1 MHEPHVFTMPSLGAD
16 MDAGTVLEW
25 LVEPGAEVTRGD
37 IVAVVRTDKADIEVE
52 VFEGGTIGELLVAEG
67 TRVPVGTPL
76 ATILSPGAATAA
88 APADHG
94 RTTDGDAATAGP
106 APREARPASPPV
118 PPPPSP
124 VPPPFTGGRPPA
136 SPRARRLAADR
147 GVDLSSL
154 TDAAR
159 GRPVTGAD
167 VEAATGAPGVAPDR
181 EPAAAVPPSAQAV
194 VLPVPVTTPDAREG
208 VRRAI
213 ANVMARSKR
222 EIPHYYLQHRVDLA
236 HTLVWLTRENETRSV
251 DERLLPAALFYKA
264 VALAARDHPAM
275 NGFWSDDAHRPSE
288 SVHLGVAIALRGG
301 GLVAPAIHDA
311 DRLTLTELMG
321 ALRDLIAR
329 TRAGRLRRAE
339 MADPTITVTNLG
351 DQGVEAVFPVIYP
364 PQVAIVGFGK
374 VTEQAWAEDGRV
386 GARPTVS
393 LTLAADHR
401 VSDGLTGARFLADVE
416 RLLHRPEDL

>member
-1 MHEPHVFTMPSLGAD
+1 MPEPHVFTMPSLGAD

-25 LVEPGAEVTRGD
+25 LVGPGAEVTRGD

-76 ATILSPGAATAA
+76 ATILSPGAA
-88 APADHG
+88 APAPPPG
-94 RTTDGDAATAGP
+94 GPARAADGDARPAAP
-106 APREARPASPPV
+106 APREARPDIPPAPAPPPRTGSRPPV
-118 PPPPSP
+118 
-124 VPPPFTGGRPPA
+124 
-136 SPRARRLAADR
+136 SPRARRLAAER

-154 TDAAR
+154 TESAR
-159 GRPVTGAD
+159 GPVTGAD
-167 VEAATGAPGVAPDR
+167 VEASTGGPGIRAER
-181 EPAAAVPPSAQAV
+181 EPAPATPPAEQAIAP
-194 VLPVPVTTPDAREG
+194 LPATTPDAREG

-222 EIPHYYLQHRVDLA
+222 EIPHYYLQHRVDLT
-236 HTLVWLTRENETRSV
+236 HTLAWLTRENEARSV
-251 DERLLPAALFYKA
+251 DDRLLPAALFSKA

-275 NGFWSDDAHRPSE
+275 NGFWAGDAHRPSE
-288 SVHLGVAIALRGG
+288 SVHLGIAIALRGG

-311 DRLTLTELMG
+311 DRLTLTEVMG

-374 VTEQAWAEDGRV
+374 VAEQAWAEDGRV

-401 VSDGLTGARFLADVE
+401 VSDGLTGARFLATVE
-416 RLLHRPEDL
+416 RLLHRPEEL